1 MQVTK
6 ENFITARYIDNEKK
20 NVEIL
25 YKDGDKNISHII
37 LHYIIDIISTYKF

>member
-20 NVEIL
+20 IVEIL
-25 YKDGDKNISHII
+25 YKEGEKVYLIS
-37 LHYIIDIISTYKF
+37 